1 MPVTF
6 TELKQKDVVNIRDGR
21 RLGKP
26 IDLVLSQSAC
36 VEALVVPAPGSILNL
51 LKQEKEGCLVPW
63 RRVLR
68 IGDDVILVDVC
79 EENAPDGERDG
90 NSA

>member
-1 MPVTF
+1 MTF
-6 TELKQKDVVNIRDGR
+6 TELKQKDVVNVRDGK

-26 IDLVLSQSAC
+26 IDLVLNETAC
-36 VEALVVPAPGSILNL
+36 VDALVVPLPGGFLNL

-63 RRVLR
+63 DRILR
-68 IGDDVILVDVC
+68 IGDDVILVELC
-79 EENAPDGERDG
+79 EDDYPGDSCEG